1 MVSWSTAGLVLAAG
15 VPLAV
20 LVWALCWP
28 VRVSQRTP
36 KRKWRGSE

>member
-1 MVSWSTAGLVLAAG
+1 MSWSTAGLVLAAG

-28 VRVSQRTP
+28 LRVSQRKP
-36 KRKWRGSE
+36 KRKRRGSE